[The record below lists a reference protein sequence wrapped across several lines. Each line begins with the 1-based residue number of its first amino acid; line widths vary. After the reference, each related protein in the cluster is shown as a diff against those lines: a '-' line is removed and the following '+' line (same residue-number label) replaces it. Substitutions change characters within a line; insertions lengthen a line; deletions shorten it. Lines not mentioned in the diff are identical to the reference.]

1 MAHPVRSLSPRETG
15 RPMDDR
21 LRRGL
26 PFLLAVAL
34 PAVGGLDWY
43 ARTRCDECYGAA
55 LPATLAGYLLA
66 LVVAGAFAALA
77 AWLLGETIDRALDFR
92 LGRAVFAPSR
102 RTLAALAPVVA
113 VTLALARPLFAGH
126 VTAEPTVWLLLAVL
140 YAPWLAGLLPAFT
153 LLTGVESQSG
163 VPVFVA
169 VVVSTLAASLAEVV
183 WLYLLAGGL
192 GRVAAGVAHRV
203 ASSRNSASE

>member
-1 MAHPVRSLSPRETG
+1 
-15 RPMDDR
+15 MDDR

-43 ARTRCDECYGAA
+43 ARTGCDECYGAA

-66 LVVAGAFAALA
+66 LVAAGAFAALA
-77 AWLLGETIDRALDFR
+77 SWLLGEAIDRALDFR

-102 RTLAALAPVVA
+102 RTLAALVPVVG
-113 VTLALARPLFAGH
+113 VTLVLARPLFAGD
-126 VTAEPTVWLLLAVL
+126 VTAEPAVWLLLAVA
-140 YAPWLAGLLPAFT
+140 YAPFVAGLLPGFA
-153 LLTGVESQSG
+153 LLNAVGSGQQGVAL
-163 VPVFVA
+163 FVLL
-169 VVVSTLAASLAEVV
+169 VVCLLAASLAEVV

-203 ASSRNSASE
+203 TSRRNSASE